1 MSREVEF
8 QQELYYQLRKVIE
21 THHEIGG
28 LSFQSVQMEYPVDSG
43 RADIVIFLAEN
54 KPFVIIETKKKNG
67 HVSKNIDP
75 LSSRVIQQ
83 ALGYAMAL
91 GAPYIATA
99 NREFLASFTLPAK
112 GEPFTIDRHRILI
125 TQIQTVT
132 EDFVIKLLEA
142 IVNYH
147 LAITLEEK
155 SRLATAID
163 WTFIIR
169 LRSFVSWLTRE
180 VEPGLAKRMRDDSAF
195 LTRLRDFEEERG
207 ITKLTPER
215 LSRQMSYILAN
226 KILFYKILERRYPK
240 LPKLQPY
247 KSETAASYL
256 DELNG
261 YFERAI
267 DETKDFEAI
276 FKTEIYDSITLP
288 EQSHTLL
295 EAIDGLNA
303 FIEDMETYKLEDL
316 GSDIIGHV
324 YEELIPAEERHQIG
338 QFYTPPPVAEMICR
352 WCVTSDA
359 DRILDPAV
367 GSGTFPVKAYKRL
380 KELKLA
386 KGTTKNERELH
397 REILNQLFSVDI
409 DPFPAHLTAMNLAMQ
424 SVNNP
429 VSEMNILQ
437 EDFFNLSPDQAV
449 LVPYSVKT
457 PNGDLRR
464 QITIPR
470 AQAVVA
476 NPPYTRWLEIPNGT
490 RKAIELKLGKTLRN
504 YGLQARIRGGVETG
518 IYIHFIMHAA
528 SFLDENSRLGMII
541 SNAWLQNDYGINF
554 AKYLVENFKVHAVI
568 DFSSRLFQVPIVAT
582 CIVLLEKTSSAS
594 ARNNNESV
602 FLYVDK
608 ETEIVEL
615 LDAVKNPQAHRKEFM
630 LEVFHQSELPRD
642 EKWIGVLFGRHK
654 LERAFAHFSVKLVD
668 LFEVFRGNIEYS
680 ASESRG
686 LGANDFFYID
696 EETTRQWG
704 LGDYVTP
711 VLTSPRSSRFF
722 TFSKADW
729 AVLRKRGSRCYL
741 FLCSEPRSKLPRA
754 VREYIKWG
762 ETECKTGYEG
772 ICSQAQACKEREHHR
787 EKFRGWFDV
796 GGLRKYSVFTGYT
809 SRYVHRFALAQFGVA
824 LDADFIALKP
834 KQKFTDKQLKA
845 ILAYLNSSFV
855 RFYVE
860 LVGRASGGVT
870 ISLEV
875 NQAEQIPVP
884 DVQKLDHD
892 SVDRLATLFD
902 ALEEKTRELGGAD
915 KLELLEGLH
924 GVIVKID
931 EQLIKALKI
940 DSSLAKMAARS
951 ASILMERRLSKMT
964 EAEPEVLKGEEKMI
978 RISAPSRK
986 ARRSDP
992 NTNVASLD
1000 KWAGSSQDFKSV

>member
-1 MSREVEF
+1 MSREIEF

-21 THHEIGG
+21 THREIGG
-28 LSFQSVQMEYPVDSG
+28 LSFHNIQMEYPVDSG
-43 RADIVIFLAEN
+43 RADIVLFLTEN
-54 KPFVIIETKKKNG
+54 KPFIIIETKKKNG

-83 ALGYAMAL
+83 ALGYATVL
-91 GAPYIATA
+91 GASYIVTA
-99 NREFLASFTLPAK
+99 NREFLASFTIPVK

-142 IVNYH
+142 IVKYH
-147 LAITLEEK
+147 LAITVEEK
-155 SRLATAID
+155 ARLATAID

-169 LRSFVSWLTRE
+169 LRSFVSWLARE
-180 VEPGLAKRMRDDSAF
+180 VEPGLAKRMRDDRAF
-195 LTRLRDFEEERG
+195 QKRLDDFKSERG
-207 ITKLTPER
+207 IAKLTPKH
-215 LSRQMSYILAN
+215 LSRQMSYILTN

-240 LPKLQPY
+240 LSKLRPY

-256 DELNG
+256 ETLNG
-261 YFERAI
+261 YFDRAI

-288 EQSHTLL
+288 EHSQTLL

-338 QFYTPPPVAEMICR
+338 QFYTPPAVAELICH
-352 WCVTSDA
+352 WSILSEA
-359 DRILDPAV
+359 DKILDPAV

-380 KELKLA
+380 KDLKLA
-386 KGTTKNERELH
+386 KGATKNERELH
-397 REILNQLFSVDI
+397 REILNQLFVVDI

-424 SVNNP
+424 SVKNP
-429 VSEMNILQ
+429 VSEMNILL
-437 EDFFNLSPDQAV
+437 EDFFNLAPDQAV

-457 PNGDLRR
+457 PTGDLRR
-464 QITIPR
+464 EIIIPHT
-470 AQAVVA
+470 QVVVA

-490 RKAIELKLGKTLRN
+490 RKMIELKLGRTLRD
-504 YGLQARIRGGVETG
+504 YDLQARIRGGVETG
-518 IYIHFIMHAA
+518 IYIHFIMHAT
-528 SFLDENSRLGMII
+528 SFLDENCRLGMII
-541 SNAWLQNDYGINF
+541 SNAWLQNDYGIDF
-554 AKYLVENFKVHAVI
+554 ARYLVENFKVHAVI

-582 CIVLLEKTSSAS
+582 CIVLLEKNSKSAERDS
-594 ARNNNESV
+594 NDSV

-608 ETEIVEL
+608 ETKVDEL
-615 LDAVKNPQAHRKEFM
+615 LDAVKNPQNHRKEFM
-630 LEVFHQSELPRD
+630 LEVLRQSELPRD
-642 EKWIGVLFGRHK
+642 EKWIGVLFGRRK
-654 LERAFAHFSVKLVD
+654 LEKAFADFSVKLGD

-686 LGANDFFYID
+686 LGANDFFYFD
-696 EETTRQWG
+696 EENAKLWG
-704 LGDYVTP
+704 LTDYITP

-729 AVLRKRGSRCYL
+729 ELLRKRGSRCYL
-741 FLCSEPRSKLPRA
+741 FLCREPRSKLPRG
-754 VREYIKWG
+754 VRQYIKWG

-772 ICSQAQACKEREHHR
+772 ICAQAQACKERENDR
-787 EKFRGWFDV
+787 ANFRGWYDV
-796 GGLRKYSVFTGYT
+796 GGLRKYRIFTGYT
-809 SRYVHRFALAQFGVA
+809 SRYVHRFAFAQFGVA
-824 LDADFIALKP
+824 LDADFIALRP
-834 KQKFTDKQLKA
+834 NWKFTDKELKA

-875 NQAEQIPVP
+875 DQARQIPVP
-884 DVQKLDHD
+884 DIRKMDRD
-892 SVDRLATLFD
+892 SVDKLAALFD
-902 ALEEKTRELGGAD
+902 ALEAKTRELGGAD

-924 GVIVKID
+924 DLIVKID
-931 EQLIKALKI
+931 EKIAQALKI
-940 DSSLAKMAARS
+940 DPSVANMAAQS

-964 EAEPEVLKGEEKMI
+964 EAEPDVLKGEEKMV
-978 RISAPSRK
+978 RITAPSRK
-986 ARRSDP
+986 MRRADA
-992 NTNVASLD
+992 NANVARLD
-1000 KWAGSSQDFKSV
+1000 KWTERSSS